1 MARVTVSDLRNEAR
15 RKLKECSSGKTISRM
30 NRTELIRFLQC
41 IDDRALAD
49 TYEAQQAEREYERA
63 QTVPAGFFSER
74 KPRRTQ
80 KVDDQVTITKRRK
93 KTSGAGHCIQGS
105 GHMTYRQFI
114 QGALPELRAKGMSSQ
129 DAMKAAAKLWK
140 RYKMKGRGLE
150 PTGSGLKPV
159 GAGLEPTGDTDGA
172 GTASDIAKYSDYTAK
187 ALGAASVIPGV
198 GEFTAPVAA
207 AAKGVSFISSLFE

>member
-15 RKLKECSSGKTISRM
+15 RKLKECSGGKTISRM

-49 TYEAQQAEREYERA
+49 TYEQQEADRQYERA

-74 KPRRTQ
+74 KPRRTSQ

-93 KTSGAGHCIQGS
+93 KTSGSGHCMQGS

-129 DAMKAAAKLWK
+129 DAMRAAAKLWK
-140 RYKMKGRGLE
+140 RHKTSGNGLE
-150 PTGSGLKPV
+150 PA
-159 GAGLEPTGDTDGA
+159 GAGLEPVGTGIA
-172 GTASDIAKYSDYTAK
+172 RDISKWTGRAAT
-187 ALGAASVIPGV
+187 GAAIAGAVQP
-198 GEFTAPVAA
+198 EFAPILEPAAA
-207 AAKGVSFISSLFE
+207 AAKGVSFISGLFQ

>member
-15 RKLKECSSGKTISRM
+15 RKLNECSGGKTISRM

-49 TYEAQQAEREYERA
+49 TYEQQEANRQYERT

-74 KPRRTQ
+74 KPRRTSQ

-93 KTSGAGHCIQGS
+93 KTSGSGHCMQGS

-129 DAMKAAAKLWK
+129 DAMRGAAKLWK
-140 RYKMKGRGLE
+140 RYKTGGSGLE
-150 PTGSGLKPV
+150 PTGSGLKPA
-159 GAGLEPTGDTDGA
+159 GAGLEPA
-172 GTASDIAKYSDYTAK
+172 GTGIARDISKWTGRAAT
-187 ALGAASVIPGV
+187 GAAIAGALQP
-198 GEFTAPVAA
+198 EFAPILEPAAA
-207 AAKGVSFISSLFE
+207 AAKGVSFISGLFQ